1 MPYSTDWSK
10 RMPMIA
16 EAVNYYELVSKL
28 PVGSEITFH
37 NVAWDEYEE
46 LLDQVGEASGLR
58 ISYNDGKL
66 KVMSLSSE
74 HEKYVLFINRLIS
87 QISIRLRINIL
98 FFGSATMR
106 RRKNTKGNEPD
117 ACFYVQTANV
127 IGHRIHLDFAVDPP
141 PDVVVEVDVHHRSD
155 ENDPIYA
162 ALGVAEIW
170 RYDERTLDILHLHGQ
185 EYVRADASLALPML
199 TAQTLTEY
207 LTQMKQD
214 GEFAAIL
221 AFDEWLQTL

>member
-1 MPYSTDWSK
+1 
-10 RMPMIA
+10 MIA
-16 EAVNYYELVSKL
+16 EAVNYYEIVAKL
-28 PVGSEITFH
+28 PADTVITFH
-37 NVAWDEYEE
+37 NIAWEEYED
-46 LLDQVGEASGLR
+46 LLAQVGEATGLR
-58 ISYNDGKL
+58 ISYNNGTL

-74 HEKYVLFINRLIS
+74 HEKYVAFINRLIS
-87 QISIRLRINIL
+87 QISFRLRRNIL

-106 RRKNTKGNEPD
+106 KRKQTKGNEPD
-117 ACFYVQTANV
+117 ACFYVQTASV
-127 IGHRIHLDFAVDPP
+127 IGNRIHLDFAVDPP

-170 RYDERTLDILHLHGQ
+170 RYDERTLTILHLQ
-185 EYVRADASLALPML
+185 DDEYVSAEASQALPML

-207 LTQMKQD
+207 LTRMRQE

-221 AFDEWLQTL
+221 AFDDWLQTLSQ

>member
-1 MPYSTDWSK
+1 
-10 RMPMIA
+10 MIA
-16 EAVNYYELVSKL
+16 EAVNYYEIVAKL
-28 PVGSEITFH
+28 PADTVITFH
-37 NVAWDEYEE
+37 NIAWEEYED
-46 LLDQVGEASGLR
+46 LLAQVGEATGLR
-58 ISYNDGKL
+58 ISYNNGTL

-74 HEKYVLFINRLIS
+74 HEKYVAFINRLIS
-87 QISIRLRINIL
+87 QISFRLRRNIL

-106 RRKNTKGNEPD
+106 KRKQTKGNEPD
-117 ACFYVQTANV
+117 ACFYVQTASV
-127 IGHRIHLDFAVDPP
+127 IGNRIHLDFAVDPP

-170 RYDERTLDILHLHGQ
+170 RYDERTLTILHLQGD
-185 EYVRADASLALPML
+185 EYVPAETSQALPML

-207 LTQMKQD
+207 LTRMRQE

-221 AFDEWLQTL
+221 AFDDWLQTLSQ